1 MYKNKTGKKMKESE
15 KAFQIEK
22 QSVYL
27 IVFWL
32 YISGMWTKKVKG
44 IDKREAEEFL
54 QYFARINGIDID
66 SVTEKNGALI
76 RNGI

>member
-1 MYKNKTGKKMKESE
+1 
-15 KAFQIEK
+15 
-22 QSVYL
+22 
-27 IVFWL
+27 
-32 YISGMWTKKVKG
+32 MWTKKVKG